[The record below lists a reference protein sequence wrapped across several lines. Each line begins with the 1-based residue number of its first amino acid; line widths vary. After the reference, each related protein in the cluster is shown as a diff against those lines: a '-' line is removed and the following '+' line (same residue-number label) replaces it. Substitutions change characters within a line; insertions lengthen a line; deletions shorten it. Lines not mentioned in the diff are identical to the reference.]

1 MLSLHRLTFQRQA
14 RAAGEHELVWLDKR
28 GQNYRLVFQ
37 VGGQTFKRSLGT
49 SDRREA
55 EGLVAL
61 VERRIKMVG
70 KGELTVPEDIDL
82 PTFLVTDGKAKK
94 TPTVKAALTLAV
106 TIERYLASIPAGSL
120 EENTLDTLR
129 IHLRHLRR
137 LLGDNFRLDKL
148 SFHDLQRNVEVR
160 SREGGRRSP
169 YDHDFPSFAEGK
181 VIPYGIHD
189 LAANQAHATIG
200 TSHDTSEFAGECLAL
215 WWEQHGRERYP
226 TATKLLLLCDG
237 GGNNASNRHVFKEAL
252 QHLADRLGIEIRVA
266 H

>member
-1 MLSLHRLTFQRQA
+1 MA
-14 RAAGEHELVWLDKR
+14 WLDKR

-37 VGGQTFKRSLGT
+37 VGGQIFKRSLGT

-106 TIERYLASIPAGSL
+106 TIERYLVSIPAGSL
-120 EENTLDTLR
+120 EGNTLDTLR
-129 IHLRHLRR
+129 IQLRHLRR

-148 SFHDLQRNVEVR
+148 SFHDLQQYVEVR
-160 SREGGRRSP
+160 SREGGRRGKQVNPVMIRKELTSFSGLWSWMRRGGHGAGGFP
-169 YDHDFPSFAEGK
+169 NKGLHFPKTAEKPKFQTWTEIERQIARNKLSETEEAELWDGLYLTTAEIDEVLDFVGQK
-181 VIPYGIHD
+181 R
-189 LAANQAHATIG
+189 AT
-200 TSHDTSEFAGECLAL
+200 AGSCF
-215 WWEQHGRERYP
+215 R
-226 TATKLLLLCDG
+226 CC
-237 GGNNASNRHVFKEAL
+237 
-252 QHLADRLGIEIRVA
+252 
-266 H
+266 